1 MTGKAADI
9 ELIHIHFTSPPSHLP
24 NTLLLMSFG
33 VHRTSGREANTELIM
48 SISLLSKNPPHLPAA
63 FESRMSGR
71 KATKQSCLGAELPP
85 SPRHSF
91 SQTAG
96 LVSSCTSGGGAM
108 RDHLRARATLNA
120 ITNNISEIGKH
131 ASREPI
137 NGRAFGCAYAGISI
151 LALLLS
157 MLIQLISSSHL
168 ACMRKQRR

>member
-1 MTGKAADI
+1 
-9 ELIHIHFTSPPSHLP
+9 
-24 NTLLLMSFG
+24 
-33 VHRTSGREANTELIM
+33 
-48 SISLLSKNPPHLPAA
+48 
-63 FESRMSGR
+63 
-71 KATKQSCLGAELPP
+71 
-85 SPRHSF
+85 
-91 SQTAG
+91 
-96 LVSSCTSGGGAM
+96 M

-168 ACMRKQRR
+168 A